1 MKVRI
6 NNIEAMPIKWIGDAR
21 PEKPWWKYELNIV
34 KWYKNGYYGEL
45 DNYLKDGWK
54 KKGKLIVS
62 GNTSIHVDC
71 FHSEE
76 LYYAIAFV
84 KYDEGS
90 QSTHLTSVADRL
102 LYIEEDEKK
111 DFFEVYKI
119 ADRMIIEKVDK
130 DELADFGLKLP

>member
-6 NNIEAMPIKWIGDAR
+6 NNIGAEPTYYLFDA
-21 PEKPWWKYELNIV
+21 KKDNNYELSIV
-34 KWYKNGYYGEL
+34 KYHPNRYYEEL
-45 DNYLKDGWK
+45 EKYLKDGWEDR
-54 KKGKLIVS
+54 GDCIYHNNVS
-62 GNTSIHVDC
+62 ISKEC
-71 FHSEE
+71 FKNKETN
-76 LYYAIAFV
+76 YVIAFV

-119 ADRMIIEKVDK
+119 ADRMIIEKVEK
-130 DELADFGLKLP
+130 DEKEVYKS